1 MIKDEKKARVT
12 AIYERLDDVRAEL
25 SEQKDVILYLLN
37 RIGGLAAE
45 VDSLE
50 IDLDREDE

>member
-1 MIKDEKKARVT
+1 MKKDEK
-12 AIYERLDDVRAEL
+12 RLSKINEKVNDVRMEL
-25 SEQKDVILYLLN
+25 NEQKDVLFYLLN
-37 RIGGLAAE
+37 RIAELAAE